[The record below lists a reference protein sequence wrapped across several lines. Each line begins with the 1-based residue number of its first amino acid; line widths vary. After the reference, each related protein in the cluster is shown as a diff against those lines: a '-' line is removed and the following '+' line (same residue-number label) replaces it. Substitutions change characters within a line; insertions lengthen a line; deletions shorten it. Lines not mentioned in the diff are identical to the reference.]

1 MEGVMEQRD
10 FRAKSADLTPLE
22 KMKNNFLSLS
32 NVAENPRGEG
42 KDPPNKSGYAAVFA
56 AKTALKILKGVVET
70 TDPAIIQGK
79 KLQSALVGAINAS
92 KDISQTLAQITG
104 NEIPSSDS
112 DSFSQA
118 EKTLVND
125 AMLGPVVFIGVRPFP
140 PIPFPVGNPIFPLT
154 AAGATYLALTTA
166 MSLGDLTGEKK
177 SKAEKD
183 EPYCVEG

>member
-1 MEGVMEQRD
+1 MEQRD